1 MRIFGDS
8 NCWGG
13 SFFHLGTGWVF
24 NTTSTFVWLC
34 VCSYL
39 FWQLSTFTFN
49 SVLIKHALFG
59 LKTWLFCMFSRFLFW
74 SFRSFDYPPTLFTFS
89 PCFFLYSS
97 ALRLTHSSPDVK
109 KSVIWP
115 SFCLSVSGSSDIPWH
130 HGDMTIPNDP
140 QSGCVCVYNI
150 IILGM
155 VIIPNHGPIIYIY
168 IYIYIYVIHN
178 NTTFDHGIMAHA
190 FLSLTSLTSQQLSSW
205 PVHLC
210 WLWAVNLLGHGFS
223 IPDFAMMGIQFSTN
237 NCCFFD
243 NFWTL

>member
-59 LKTWLFCMFSRFLFW
+59 LKTWLFCMFSRFCSDHSVALIILQLCLPFHHVSSCTVRLYVW
-74 SFRSFDYPPTLFTFS
+74 HIPPQIW
-89 PCFFLYSS
+89 
-97 ALRLTHSSPDVK
+97 

-140 QSGCVCVYNI
+140 QSGCV
-150 IILGM
+150 
-155 VIIPNHGPIIYIY
+155 YI
-168 IYIYIYVIHN
+168 
-178 NTTFDHGIMAHA
+178 T
-190 FLSLTSLTSQQLSSW
+190 L
-205 PVHLC
+205 LC
-210 WLWAVNLLGHGFS
+210 WGWS
-223 IPDFAMMGIQFSTN
+223 
-237 NCCFFD
+237 
-243 NFWTL
+243 

>member
-1 MRIFGDS
+1 MLYLVWR
-8 NCWGG
+8 
-13 SFFHLGTGWVF
+13 LGYF
-24 NTTSTFVWLC
+24 
-34 VCSYL
+34 VCSPVFCSDHSVPL
-39 FWQLSTFTFN
+39 IILQLCLPFHHVSSCTVRLYVWHIPPQMWKKVSSDRHFACLYRA
-49 SVLIKHALFG
+49 VLIF
-59 LKTWLFCMFSRFLFW
+59 
-74 SFRSFDYPPTLFTFS
+74 
-89 PCFFLYSS
+89 
-97 ALRLTHSSPDVK
+97 PDTM
-109 KSVIWP
+109 VIWP
-115 SFCLSVSGSSDIPWH
+115 SP
-130 HGDMTIPNDP
+130 MIPNL
-140 QSGCVCVYNI
+140 GVCVYNI